1 MPAAT
6 DVPSNAANLVDALL
20 GRCLDAVAERREVVP
35 EALAEYF
42 VPGAAA
48 NGAVLADRTSSR
60 ATLEIN
66 LAPFHPC
73 RFTSRDG
80 AVRNRQLDAQARAT
94 LAARGAQPE
103 GGPNASRISA
113 WRVPAK
119 FNGAEAV
126 VVLELDAAQETL
138 VLGIRDATLRD

>member
-1 MPAAT
+1 
-6 DVPSNAANLVDALL
+6 LL
-20 GRCLDAVAERREVVP
+20 GRCLDAVAERREVQP
-35 EALAEYF
+35 QALAEYF
-42 VPGAAA
+42 VPGPASS
-48 NGAVLADRTSSR
+48 GVVLVERRSSR

-80 AVRNRQLDAQARAT
+80 ALRNRQLDAQARAT
-94 LAARGAQPE
+94 LAARGALPE

-113 WRVPAK
+113 WRVPAQ

-126 VVLELDAAQETL
+126 VVLQLDAAEDTL